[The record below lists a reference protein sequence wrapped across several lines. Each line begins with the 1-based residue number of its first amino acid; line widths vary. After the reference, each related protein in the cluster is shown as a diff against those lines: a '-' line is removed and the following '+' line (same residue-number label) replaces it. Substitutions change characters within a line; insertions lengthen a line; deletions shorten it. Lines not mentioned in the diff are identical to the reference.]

1 MAPTSA
7 VVLSFSD
14 RATDKAHSI
23 LKECADNL
31 AQAVSSLPPTDPGA
45 RQNTSSQDDAM
56 DTSGS
61 ASKMV
66 CFYSFCFFTCVI
78 CSVQVPGGLSGTR
91 TIGMVAASSL
101 VHSQDMELC
110 SVIDQL
116 IGT

>member
-1 MAPTSA
+1 MMASFSA

-31 AQAVSSLPPTDPGA
+31 AQAVSSLPPTDPAA

-66 CFYSFCFFTCVI
+66 CFYSLCFFYLCYVFCPGSRWFVWNQDYWYG
-78 CSVQVPGGLSGTR
+78 CSFVSGPFSR
-91 TIGMVAASSL
+91 HGIV
-101 VHSQDMELC
+101 
-110 SVIDQL
+110 
-116 IGT
+116 